1 MFYSIFHFS
10 SVYLLSYL
18 EIISGNGLDGIRSR
32 TIIISEIQHWWSNSL
47 EIAFSI
53 VMIFGSYFIAEHFYV
68 SGVIAVVVAGLIFGN
83 YGAKVGMSDKIKMN
97 IDSFFDTI
105 TFFANSSSFLMIGL
119 EIKNI
124 NFSNKWGYII

>member
-1 MFYSIFHFS
+1 
-10 SVYLLSYL
+10 
-18 EIISGNGLDGIRSR
+18 
-32 TIIISEIQHWWSNSL
+32 
-47 EIAFSI
+47 
-53 VMIFGSYFIAEHFYV
+53 MIFGSYFIAEHFYV